1 MPRRFRDLAPIE
13 RRLLLEALLVVP
25 VARIVPV
32 RVLLDLRARNRRAPG
47 ALDAF
52 DALDGDRIVWAAS
65 AVDTRL
71 PRSTCLT
78 RALAASLLLTLH
90 GHPATLRLGVER
102 EDGELAAHA
111 WLESNGRAVV
121 GEAGTFTVLR

>member
-1 MPRRFRDLAPIE
+1 MRDFTPLE
-13 RRLLLEALLVVP
+13 RRLIVEALLVVP
-25 VARIVPV
+25 IARIAPL
-32 RVLLDLRARNRRAPG
+32 RVLFTVLARIRRTPD
-47 ALDAF
+47 AL
-52 DALDGDRIVWAAS
+52 DALDGDRIAWAAN

-78 RALAASLLLTLH
+78 RAMAASLLLTLH
-90 GHPATLRLGVER
+90 GHPTTLRLGVAR

-111 WLESNGRAVV
+111 WLESNGRIVI

>member
-1 MPRRFRDLAPIE
+1 MRDFTPLE
-13 RRLLLEALLVVP
+13 RRLIVEALLVVP
-25 VARIVPV
+25 IARIAPL
-32 RVLLDLRARNRRAPG
+32 RVLFTVLARIRRTP
-47 ALDAF
+47 
-52 DALDGDRIVWAAS
+52 DALSSDRIAWAAN

-78 RALAASLLLTLH
+78 RAMAASLLLTLH
-90 GHPATLRLGVER
+90 GHPTTLRLGVAR

-111 WLESNGRAVV
+111 WLESNGRIVI